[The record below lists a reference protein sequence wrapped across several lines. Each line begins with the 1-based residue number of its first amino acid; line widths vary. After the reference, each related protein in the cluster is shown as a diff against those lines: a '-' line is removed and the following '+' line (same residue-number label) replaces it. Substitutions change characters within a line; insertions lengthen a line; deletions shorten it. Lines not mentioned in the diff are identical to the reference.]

1 MNEARNALGN
11 ETINAVLSRATELA
25 GSNVNINKLETLQT
39 SGEDALATVE
49 QGSNIL
55 VIRMRNRLGARDSRN
70 LHSILNFQYVGS
82 CRP

>member
-25 GSNVNINKLETLQT
+25 GSNVNINQLETLQT

-49 QGSNIL
+49 QGSNTLI
-55 VIRMRNRLGARDSRN
+55 IRRGVQDSRK
-70 LHSILNFQYVGS
+70 LPSILNFQYAGS

>member
-25 GSNVNINKLETLQT
+25 GSNVNINQLETLQT

-49 QGSNIL
+49 QGSNTLI
-55 VIRMRNRLGARDSRN
+55 IRRDVQDSRN
-70 LHSILNFQYVGS
+70 LPSILNFQYAGS

>member
-25 GSNVNINKLETLQT
+25 GSNVNINQLETLQT

-49 QGSNIL
+49 QGSNTLI
-55 VIRMRNRLGARDSRN
+55 IRRGVRDSRN
-70 LHSILNFQYVGS
+70 LPSILNFQYAGS

>member
-25 GSNVNINKLETLQT
+25 GSNVNINQLETLQT

-49 QGSNIL
+49 QGSNTLI
-55 VIRMRNRLGARDSRN
+55 IRRDVQDSRN
-70 LHSILNFQYVGS
+70 LPSIPNFQYAGS